1 MKYVLL
7 ILFVVCS
14 GQFVYAQN
22 LDPFNQESNNQ
33 FDGGFGVTW
42 IDGKSYTTFTIAPE
56 LSIGK
61 FGAGLNLE
69 LLFDNNNGFKFR
81 KVGWEKGAGAL
92 RMIRYLRWGVKH
104 DPLYIRIGSLQSATI
119 GHGFI
124 MGYYSNA
131 ANYDSRKIGL
141 EFDVDFDRIG
151 FESVTSNLGNLEV
164 LGGRLYYRPLL
175 STNIP
180 IIKNFE
186 VGASYITDM
195 NPDNRTKT
203 DDGIQEWGV
212 DIGLPIIQ
220 TQLFNT
226 TIYADYAKIPN
237 FGDGKAVGVMGGM
250 PNLLGLIG
258 INAKYE
264 YRFLNDQF
272 LPNYFNMLYELER
285 NLLPAEYYST
295 YQPGTIPLYTK
306 KEILGM
312 AKKTNG
318 IFGELSGHI
327 LGKILLLGNFQ
338 KATDIER
345 SGILHLEARSAD
357 LIPGVQLRYTYDK
370 VGIETFKDARTLDY
384 RSVAVG
390 EIGYRAYQFILVGLQ
405 WRWNFIY
412 DEEKG
417 EYKSQERFQPRVG
430 FSMQF

>member
-1 MKYVLL
+1 MKYLAL
-7 ILFVVCS
+7 ICLVVCFS
-14 GQFVYAQN
+14 QILSAQN
-22 LDPFNQESNNQ
+22 LDPFNKESGNQ

-69 LLFDNNNGFKFR
+69 LLFDNSNGFKFR
-81 KVGWEKGAGAL
+81 KIGWEKGAGAL
-92 RMIRYLRWGVKH
+92 RMIRYLRWGIKH
-104 DPLYIRIGSLQSATI
+104 DPLYVRVGSLQSATI

-141 EFDVDFDRIG
+141 EFDIDFKSFG
-151 FESVTSNLGNLEV
+151 FESMTSNLGNLEV
-164 LGGRLYYRPLL
+164 VGGRLYYRPLS

-186 VGASYITDM
+186 VGSSYVTDV

-203 DDGIQEWGV
+203 KDGISEWGV

-220 TQLFNT
+220 TQIFNT

-237 FGDGKAVGVMGGM
+237 FGDGKAVGIMGGF
-250 PNLLGLIG
+250 PDVLGLIG

-272 LPNYFNMLYELER
+272 LPNYFNMLYEMER
-285 NLLPAEYYST
+285 NELPAEYYGF
-295 YQPGTIPLYTK
+295 YKPGAEPPYTK
-306 KEILGM
+306 KEYLSY
-312 AKKTNG
+312 AEKTNG

-327 LGKILLLGNFQ
+327 LGKILLLGNYQ
-338 KATDIER
+338 KAIDVER

-405 WRWNFIY
+405 WRWNFVY
-412 DEEKG
+412 NEEKDAY
-417 EYKSQERFQPRVG
+417 EPQERFQPKIG
-430 FSMQF
+430 FSMNF